1 MNAVIINCYKDNYY
15 LSSLDEMISLLNT
28 LDIETKDVFQFEVK
42 TISRANYISKGLLD
56 EILLQILS
64 KKIDVVVFNND
75 LSPLQVRNISSY
87 LNVEV
92 YDRSMVIIK
101 IFELRAQTKEAK
113 LQVEIASLKYNAAR
127 LVEKDAGYDQASGK
141 GKNKG
146 EG

>member
-1 MNAVIINCYKDNYY
+1 
-15 LSSLDEMISLLNT
+15 MISLLNT

-101 IFELRAQTKEAK
+101 IFELRAP
-113 LQVEIASLKYNAAR
+113 SGNR
-127 LVEKDAGYDQASGK
+127 LFKI
-141 GKNKG
+141 
-146 EG
+146 